1 MTKALEDYRDDLVVI
16 VAGYTEPMKLFFD
29 SNPGLKSRFNT
40 FIEFDDYSSEVL
52 LMIVEMVA
60 NKNDYNLYE
69 KLKKKIKDYFDEK
82 LKDKAE
88 NFSNGRLS
96 RNIYDNLV
104 MAHAKRMI
112 SIDNP
117 SKEELSLLL
126 PDDFSD
132 SW

>member
-1 MTKALEDYRDDLVVI
+1 MVEGTLLSFLSALASAVV
-16 VAGYTEPMKLFFD
+16 
-29 SNPGLKSRFNT
+29 
-40 FIEFDDYSSEVL
+40 
-52 LMIVEMVA
+52 
-60 NKNDYNLYE
+60 
-69 KLKKKIKDYFDEK
+69 KIKDYFDEK

-112 SIDNP
+112 SINNP

-126 PDDFSD
+126 PDDFSF